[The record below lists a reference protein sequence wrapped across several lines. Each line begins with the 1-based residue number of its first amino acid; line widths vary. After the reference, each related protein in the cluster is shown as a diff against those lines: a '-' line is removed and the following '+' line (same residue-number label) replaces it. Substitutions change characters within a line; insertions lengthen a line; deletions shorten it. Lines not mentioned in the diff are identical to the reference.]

1 MPANSIQKT
10 VAFDREASFADPAAK
25 DWDSLTANGGVRNCF
40 DLDYSKLVRAKIPNK
55 NLKQRAAATRAGI
68 LGLRNSDFSY
78 SSYWAGNTANAAEGA
93 QAARILQDEE
103 LYNALGGEHRGYA
116 AGLAGGTAAA
126 PNVDTGDGAA
136 LLAYGFGFF
145 YDTSAAIGYVR
156 QYASIATDTLT
167 VAPGHTLPFTPDAG
181 GADVMHAVVAHYPNW
196 DAIDDHSDADHTS
209 LIYYFKGRHAEE
221 NVEAR
226 GCSLSVEFAP
236 IEQGA
241 PAELAFGGMANT
253 FAANGL
259 TQPALIQTP
268 AGAPGRVVGSGVSTL
283 CHIATADAVLAT
295 QTFWGQIQ
303 ITVGIKKDAVTG
315 PNGLE
320 GQHGH
325 GISEDSYDATK
336 VEVTV
341 PFDDSWIAEFHA
353 ETLKHLMIQIG
364 TSPTNTV
371 FAYFPNLSYDVEPE
385 KVDVG
390 GRRGLKLTFV
400 ALERDVAQGALSAA
414 AYHRARAKFVM
425 GRVG

>member
-1 MPANSIQKT
+1 VPANSIQKT
-10 VAFDREASFADPAAK
+10 AAFDREATFADPAAK
-25 DWDSLTANGGVRNCF
+25 DWASLTTNGAVFNCF
-40 DLDYSKLVRAKIPNK
+40 DLDYSKIVRQKIPNK
-55 NLKQRAAATRAGI
+55 NLKQRAGATRAGI
-68 LGLRNSDFSY
+68 LGLRNCDFSFGT
-78 SSYWAGNTANAAEGA
+78 YWIGNTANAAAGV
-93 QAARILQDEE
+93 QATRVAQDE
-103 LYNALGGEHRGYA
+103 LLLNALGGEHRGYA
-116 AGLAGGTAAA
+116 AGVASGTAAA
-126 PNVDTGDGAA
+126 PVVTTGQGAN
-136 LLAYGFGFF
+136 LLPYGFSFF
-145 YDTSAAIGYVR
+145 YDTSAGIGHVR

-167 VAPGHTLPFTPDAG
+167 VAPGHTLPFTPAA
-181 GADVMHAVVAHYPNW
+181 ADVAHAVVAHYPNW

-209 LIYYFKGRHAEE
+209 LLFYFKGRHSEE
-221 NVEAR
+221 SVEAR
-226 GCSLSVEFAP
+226 GCSLSVEFGA

-259 TQPALIQTP
+259 TQAALIQTP

-283 CHIATADAVLAT
+283 CYLSTADALLAT
-295 QTFWGQIQ
+295 QTFWGQVQ
-303 ITVGIKKDAVTG
+303 ITVGIKKDPVTG
-315 PNGLE
+315 PNGSE

-325 GISEDSYDATK
+325 GITEDSYDATT
-336 VEVTV
+336 VEITV

-353 ETLKHLMIQIG
+353 ETLKHLLVQIG

-371 FAYFPNLSYDVEPE
+371 FAYFPNLTYASEPE

-390 GRRGLKLTFV
+390 GRRGLKLTFT